1 MAQDIVKAYAAQ
13 LPAKSIKLGLN
24 DVIDLSGLSD
34 EQALE
39 LQCQHAAGMVELEKK
54 SAEAKLDLFTLDKTL
69 EIMNKG
75 VSKATRSNL
84 SVNVSR
90 SQKTTFGE
98 TEVTIDNTRAVNVRT
113 RVGFLSWL
121 LG

>member
-1 MAQDIVKAYAAQ
+1 MAQDILKAYAAQ

-24 DVIDLSGLSD
+24 DVIDLSALSD

-39 LQCQHAAGMVELEKK
+39 LQRQHAADMVGLAKK
-54 SAEAKLDLFTLDKTL
+54 TNDAKLDLAALDQTLG
-69 EIMNKG
+69 IMNSG

-84 SVNVSR
+84 SVNVSWT
-90 SQKTTFGE
+90 QKTTFGE
-98 TEVTIDNTRAVNVRT
+98 TEVTINNTRAVNART